1 MPTFRSCSLNVSATL
16 GASEGIGVSLQDS
29 ILMPPKPG
37 AETRFLPDFG
47 QRVLL
52 TIDTEEEFDWNAP
65 FTRDQHGTTHVP
77 RIAAFQQFCE
87 GIGAHPVYLVDW
99 PIANSPEAVEI
110 IGDAARRGAANIG
123 MQLHPWVNPPFD
135 ETLSTRNSFPGN
147 LPPELEAAK
156 FMTLRDK
163 FEEAFGTAP
172 LAYRAGRYGAGP
184 HTANLLRQAGI
195 AVDTSVRSL
204 FDYRAQGGPDYSN
217 HPIAPYWL
225 DDDKSLLELPLT
237 SVFSGLLRPFGPQ
250 LHRAQRFLP
259 TFFSGLSRLSLLE
272 RIALTPEGVSI
283 EEALRG
289 FDIALDRGAP
299 VLTLSLHSPS
309 LAPGNTV
316 YARDEEQVEAIY
328 QWLAEAYAYLS
339 GRGVHSCTI
348 NDIVSAAR

>member
-1 MPTFRSCSLNVSATL
+1 MQTFRSCNLDGRASL
-16 GASEGIGVSLQDS
+16 GASEGIGVPLQDS
-29 ILMPPKPG
+29 ILMPPAPEAK
-37 AETRFLPDFG
+37 ARFSTDFG

-52 TIDTEEEFDWNAP
+52 TIDTEEEFDWSAP
-65 FTRDQHGTTHVP
+65 FTRDQHDTTHVA
-77 RIAAFQQFCE
+77 RIVRFQHFCE
-87 GIGAHPVYLVDW
+87 AIGAHPVYLVDW

-110 IGDAARRGAANIG
+110 IGDASRRGAADIG
-123 MQLHPWVNPPFD
+123 IQLHPWVNPPFD
-135 ETLSTRNSFPGN
+135 ETISTRNSFPGN
-147 LPPELEAAK
+147 LPPETEADK
-156 FMTLRDK
+156 FMALRDR
-163 FEEAFGTAP
+163 FEEAFGAPP

-184 HTANLLRQAGI
+184 QTAKLLRKAGI
-195 AVDTSVRSL
+195 AVDTSVRPL

-225 DDDKSLLELPLT
+225 DGDKSLLEVPIT

-259 TFFSGLSRLSLLE
+259 TFFSGFSRFSLLE

-283 EEALRG
+283 DEARRG
-289 FDIALDRGAP
+289 FDIALNLGVP

-328 QWLAEAYAYLS
+328 HWLAEAYAYLS
-339 GRGVHSCTI
+339 ARGVRGCTI
-348 NDIVSAAR
+348 NDIVTAAH